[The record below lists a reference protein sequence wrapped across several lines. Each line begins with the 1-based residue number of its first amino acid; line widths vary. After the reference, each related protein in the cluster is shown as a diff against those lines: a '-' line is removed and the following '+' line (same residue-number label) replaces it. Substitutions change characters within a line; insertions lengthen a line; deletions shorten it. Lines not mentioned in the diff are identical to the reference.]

1 MGSFITFLG
10 IKDRFGTNIG
20 SYEIQ
25 YDPGLFDMVGN
36 GIALI
41 ISLIYSTLVQP
52 VGGLAS
58 GVIGVVANPSSFL
71 GTLEKGYEFLLEP
84 LTKIVDPRL
93 VGLAVASVAMLILF
107 FKKSTVMSQ
116 TRGKVVEATLSS
128 YFLVVFATYLALN
141 PFRPLRVVF
150 STTNSIV
157 SDVTRGL
164 AATSADGTLSAEYLT
179 RVTQLINFGS
189 LLNDETSARWSR
201 TLARGGEIKDIPGVK
216 DVIEHV
222 SPGSVFTALSAG
234 TASLAMLVF
243 AVVALA
249 FMFYYVWEL
258 TWRVV
263 VVPVFMYYSAMNFRR
278 VDLMWETL
286 GRIVVYVFMCALVSL
301 FAVGAPIMATG
312 VIADIFGNKSAFLQ
326 IFTSIIVYV
335 LLTWLMTKI
344 FSPTGRFAEAM
355 RLHGRNQ
362 WRGYMQRSSILLASD
377 KVTGLASKALDLT
390 DKASRA
396 ALAAYTGVVV
406 PESVPTPVTALKS
419 QVDKHAGRAGERIPF
434 DAKRLDKDDDMNSEA
449 MSTVFDSAPKS
460 ATIARVAPKA
470 LTAGT
475 STQDASAGAP
485 GGASPGAKSGG
496 SGASSKV
503 GSAVAALSSV
513 AALKGGSSS
522 AAAAAAGGAASGGV
536 AGAAGKSGAT
546 AGVGKAALSLPAGS
560 SGGGVADVVEGELVD
575 DAGVINS
582 LNFPKPGDVEG
593 VARYQE
599 LSGSVGLSAP
609 ESGVSGSAVM
619 GSSPAHRGGLDVV
632 DAEVVEDADIDPV
645 GRMHEAASQV
655 LFYRQGVDGVTQGVV
670 DPRVPVDESFA
681 DKAREQNVV
690 GAQEQEL
697 ADVDLPPGVEVF
709 GGSPVWVDPS
719 GEEMVY
725 ASPPVTGLEDTVTV
739 EGMREYAEAI
749 EDPQL
754 REVFVSRHRLDVVE
768 VGAGVPGGVR
778 TVESAA
784 ESAVKV
790 PPVADVGG
798 ADAVETVGDMRVMDR
813 GGSAAES
820 MAVPSAGRAVRDE
833 AGVVAGESVGNIGG
847 VVEDDVEQLGSQRY
861 STVMDSAESS
871 VRPNADVSAGMTDS
885 GAGPSVAT
893 PVSDSVSG
901 DVSGSA
907 GEGIEATVDDAAGRH
922 RREDVVSEP
931 VVDRGGEFAQKSA
944 QVDSGE
950 HVPSGVDDSQGWA
963 QPQAQ
968 PQQPQAQ
975 EQPQQSEAQPQQ
987 PQREVREDPRRVQ
1000 ATDPG
1005 LHERDVK
1012 AERKDTPAPRA
1023 DASNSGAQA
1032 LSVRTVR
1039 PEMSRRLKEQARRE
1053 AEATRFAAERAAR
1066 AVKVEVAEPV
1076 HEERPA
1082 RRVTPKDF
1090 TADLEVMD
1098 RRDGAGRAGSSVSMT
1113 GRGTGSAD
1121 ISYSAPVVSLPHFDT
1136 VASLSVMDSTFEAT
1150 HETCTQ
1156 QSQLV
1161 SSAMGTGGVS
1171 FVPYD
1176 DPSLDD
1182 SFEVVDGVNVVSMSG
1197 GFDGF

>member
-1 MGSFITFLG
+1 
-10 IKDRFGTNIG
+10 
-20 SYEIQ
+20 
-25 YDPGLFDMVGN
+25 
-36 GIALI
+36 
-41 ISLIYSTLVQP
+41 
-52 VGGLAS
+52 
-58 GVIGVVANPSSFL
+58 
-71 GTLEKGYEFLLEP
+71 
-84 LTKIVDPRL
+84 
-93 VGLAVASVAMLILF
+93 
-107 FKKSTVMSQ
+107 
-116 TRGKVVEATLSS
+116 
-128 YFLVVFATYLALN
+128 
-141 PFRPLRVVF
+141 
-150 STTNSIV
+150 
-157 SDVTRGL
+157 
-164 AATSADGTLSAEYLT
+164 
-179 RVTQLINFGS
+179 
-189 LLNDETSARWSR
+189 
-201 TLARGGEIKDIPGVK
+201 
-216 DVIEHV
+216 
-222 SPGSVFTALSAG
+222 
-234 TASLAMLVF
+234 
-243 AVVALA
+243 
-249 FMFYYVWEL
+249 
-258 TWRVV
+258 
-263 VVPVFMYYSAMNFRR
+263 
-278 VDLMWETL
+278 
-286 GRIVVYVFMCALVSL
+286 
-301 FAVGAPIMATG
+301 
-312 VIADIFGNKSAFLQ
+312 
-326 IFTSIIVYV
+326 
-335 LLTWLMTKI
+335 
-344 FSPTGRFAEAM
+344 
-355 RLHGRNQ
+355 
-362 WRGYMQRSSILLASD
+362 MQRSSILLASD

-475 STQDASAGAP
+475 STQNASAGAP

-536 AGAAGKSGAT
+536 AGAAGKSGAA
-546 AGVGKAALSLPAGS
+546 AGLGKATLSLPAGS

-725 ASPPVTGLEDTVTV
+725 ASSPVTGLEDTVTV
-739 EGMREYAEAI
+739 EGMREYADAI
-749 EDPQL
+749 EDPEL

-768 VGAGVPGGVR
+768 VAPAGVR

-798 ADAVETVGDMRVMDR
+798 AGAVETVGDMRVMDR
-813 GGSAAES
+813 GGDAAES
-820 MAVPSAGRAVRDE
+820 MAVPSAGRAGRDE
-833 AGVVAGESVGNIGG
+833 AGVMAGESVGNIGG

-871 VRPNADVSAGMTDS
+871 VRPNANADVAAGMTA
-885 GAGPSVAT
+885 GAEPSVAT
-893 PVSDSVSG
+893 PVSDSVSD

-907 GEGIEATVDDAAGRH
+907 GEGIEATVDDVAGRH
-922 RREDVVSEP
+922 RREDTVSEP

-950 HVPSGVDDSQGWA
+950 HVPSGVDGSQGWVQPQPQVQPQQPQQSEA
-963 QPQAQ
+963 QPQQPQPQAQ
-968 PQQPQAQ
+968 PQQPQQPQA
-975 EQPQQSEAQPQQ
+975 QPQQTQAQAQPQQPQQ

-1005 LHERDVK
+1005 LYERDVK

-1032 LSVRTVR
+1032 LSVRTVS

-1053 AEATRFAAERAAR
+1053 AEAARFAAERAAR

-1121 ISYSAPVVSLPHFDT
+1121 ISYSAPAVSLPHFDT